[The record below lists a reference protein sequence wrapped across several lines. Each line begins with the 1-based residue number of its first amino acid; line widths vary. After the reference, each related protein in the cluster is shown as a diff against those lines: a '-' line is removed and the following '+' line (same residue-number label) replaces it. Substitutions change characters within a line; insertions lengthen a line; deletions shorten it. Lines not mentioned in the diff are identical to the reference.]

1 MGQVVTATATDS
13 VGGNTSE
20 FSDPETVA
28 DGIAPRVNRVNPAEN
43 ATGVAARA
51 NVSAFFSE
59 DMRASTINANTV
71 KLVKKGTTAKV
82 PAKVTY
88 VAAKKQVILNP
99 DANLKPGATYVATV
113 TAGAKDLA
121 DNRLDQDPNAAGNQ
135 QKVWKFTVKR

>member
-1 MGQVVTATATDS
+1 M
-13 VGGNTSE
+13 
-20 FSDPETVA
+20 
-28 DGIAPRVNRVNPAEN
+28 PAED
-43 ATGVAARA
+43 ATGIGPGA